1 MSLEDAGCPLG
12 RHELLDDEWL
22 AFGQLK
28 VERDSIL
35 AEKAKAKRKEEGIDS
50 EVDA

>member
-1 MSLEDAGCPLG
+1 MALEDAGCPLG

-22 AFGQLK
+22 ALGQLK
-28 VERDSIL
+28 VERDRIL
-35 AEKAKAKRKEEGIDS
+35 AEKAKAKREEEGTNE